1 MSTLPLA
8 TEPEPTLADVVG
20 ESLAAAF
27 AGRPT
32 ECLWCGSAEVVAVS
46 ADIWTGLVKARCSR
60 CGSEL
65 SGVVPRALREVR
77 S

>member
-1 MSTLPLA
+1 MSTVPLA
-8 TEPEPTLADVVG
+8 TAPEPTLADAVDD
-20 ESLAAAF
+20 SLAAAF

-32 ECLWCGSAEVVAVS
+32 ECLWCGATEVVVVS
-46 ADIWTGLVKARCSR
+46 ADIWTGRVKSRCAG

-77 S
+77 P